1 MIKTNI
7 EIHLVEQKLN
17 LGNAIYK
24 GFNDKNGL
32 MICGYEWGQ
41 EADRKGQIVEADMSK
56 KCTFSNKSLRYGDV
70 AKTWIKYD
78 KRIRTWFSMWGHP
91 LNEEGE
97 GNDFDK
103 TIIQT
108 NWALGSKEKSDSI
121 NFYLKDENIDNFIL
135 HINELKPKLILFMG
149 NQLLTK
155 LLISQKVLEKFTPIM
170 GEKIEKLQVLR
181 MPGYHG
187 ALTYIHKFEKCTVI
201 GLPHP
206 SSSRGLTNE
215 YIEFCKSELE
225 TIISNFKTEKNI
237 K

>member
-7 EIHLVEQKLN
+7 EVHLVEQKLN

-135 HINELKPKLILFMG
+135 HINALKPKLILFMG